1 MATNTL
7 DLGYRVRQVKV
18 FTVKKHIRLL
28 LHNIYIYN

>member
-18 FTVKKHIRLL
+18 FTEKKHIRLL
-28 LHNIYIYN
+28 VYNMHLYN